1 MLRIFSAGVN
11 KKSSERK
18 RQVHPKPIIF
28 RGPMLFFSIH
38 KLVASAKLHPC
49 LQRLVR
55 GRIPA
60 MNTKAYNLFS
70 SHLKQRFGSRVH
82 KISIDAGFSCPN
94 RGATRDQPG
103 CLFCDPRGS
112 GSVGIEESLPV
123 AEQIEAGKEVM
134 VRKYKAQHFLA
145 YFQPFSNT
153 FAPVDRLRSLYDEA
167 LDVEGVVGL
176 AIGTRPDCLPPEVLD
191 LLAEYHQRSYLW
203 LELGLQS
210 IHDQTLSKLH
220 RGHDYATFL
229 EAYRE
234 AKERGL
240 RVCVHLI
247 IGLPGENR
255 EQILASAE
263 EMARLGVDGIKLH
276 LLHVLK
282 GTGLGDLY
290 QKGALDILSQ
300 EDYVSLV
307 VDMVER
313 LCPHT
318 LIHRL
323 TGDGPRD
330 RLLAPLW
337 SLNKWQVLN
346 AIDAEFRRRNTKQ
359 GRRFSG

>member
-1 MLRIFSAGVN
+1 MNN
-11 KKSSERK
+11 K
-18 RQVHPKPIIF
+18 P
-28 RGPMLFFSIH
+28 
-38 KLVASAKLHPC
+38 
-49 LQRLVR
+49 
-55 GRIPA
+55 
-60 MNTKAYNLFS
+60 YNLFS

-82 KISIDAGFSCPN
+82 KISVDAGFSCPN
-94 RGATRDQPG
+94 RGATRDRPG
-103 CLFCDPRGS
+103 CLFCDPSGS
-112 GSVGIEESLPV
+112 GSAGIEATLSV

-167 LDVEGVVGL
+167 LSVEGVVGL
-176 AIGTRPDCLPPEVLD
+176 AVGTRPDCLPPEVLD
-191 LLAEYHQRSYLW
+191 LLAEYHRRSYFW

-210 IHDQTLSKLH
+210 IHDQTLSRLQ
-220 RGHDYATFL
+220 RGHDYATFV
-229 EAYRE
+229 ESYSA

-276 LLHVLK
+276 LLHVLD
-282 GTGLGDLY
+282 GTGLGELY
-290 QKGALDILSQ
+290 RQGELDILSQ
-300 EDYVSLV
+300 EDYVTLV

-313 LCPHT
+313 LSPHT

-346 AIDAEFRRRNTKQ
+346 AIDAEFRCRGTMQ
-359 GRRFSG
+359 GSRFKG